1 MPRQHLTHPQ
11 AVGQL
16 PEPIMVRELV
26 GNGFKSSDG
35 RRSLAPNANA
45 REPNRWATHTG
56 SANSGVDEQRTPP
69 GPDAGGRSSP
79 AASTAKDKPNSTRFS
94 HYLQRSSAGTMPSH
108 PLAVNGINAP
118 WPWTGRDELRLRTPF
133 IGNSRKSAASIR
145 RPPQTAIWRR
155 LINCAVVVRRF
166 HDPAGLGVREGAP
179 GGGRRLVG
187 VVPDRASI
195 LSLPQRSRDLIF
207 AAWCAI
213 ESRRLP
219 DLAGRAHQDRLKQY
233 RSCKRREER
242 EGQQLAHARSP
253 RVI

>member
-1 MPRQHLTHPQ
+1 MNNAPRRDQTPE
-11 AVGQL
+11 AAL
-16 PEPIMVRELV
+16 PRL
-26 GNGFKSSDG
+26 
-35 RRSLAPNANA
+35 RAPPKTSRTAPASPTIFNEAA
-45 REPNRWATHTG
+45 RAPC
-56 SANSGVDEQRTPP
+56 
-69 GPDAGGRSSP
+69 
-79 AASTAKDKPNSTRFS
+79 
-94 HYLQRSSAGTMPSH
+94 PSH

-118 WPWTGRDELRLRTPF
+118 WPWTDRDELRLRTPF

-242 EGQQLAHARSP
+242 EGQQFAHARSP
-253 RVI
+253 RVV